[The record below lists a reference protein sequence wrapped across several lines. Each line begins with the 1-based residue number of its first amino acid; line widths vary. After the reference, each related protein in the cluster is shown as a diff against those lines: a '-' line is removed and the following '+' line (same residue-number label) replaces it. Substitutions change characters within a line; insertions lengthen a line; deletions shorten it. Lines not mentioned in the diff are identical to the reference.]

1 MSGYRQGCKNSFLL
15 PHPLIT
21 LLCFPVAASGKG
33 TRRRFDALHKFS
45 SLCFGLAYFFFRLV
59 LFPALLVW
67 FASDLWHY
75 PSETLQAMSVFELV
89 LYPVAT
95 AMIFSLSVI
104 WAVPVARGIWRA
116 LHHLVEEEVKSP

>member
-1 MSGYRQGCKNSFLL
+1 M
-15 PHPLIT
+15 
-21 LLCFPVAASGKG
+21 
-33 TRRRFDALHKFS
+33 
-45 SLCFGLAYFFFRLV
+45 